1 MNSLRRI
8 LFYLKPYWKQILFS
22 ILFLFLVTS
31 VDLLIPRQIQRIID
45 QGIVPGNMALVG
57 NVMLIMIA
65 LVLTSMLF
73 SIGNI
78 VLAVRVSESFA
89 ADIRD
94 AAYRQTQRFSF
105 GNLDRLQTGELLVR
119 LTSDVGKIKLVTMMT
134 LVMAFRAPLMIVG
147 ALAMM
152 LTTSPRLAV
161 LLIALLPLIT
171 LLLWGFTV
179 KSRPLYNAVQQ
190 RLDRLNTILQENLA
204 GVHVVKAFVR
214 ADYENQR
221 FDQANTALTDT
232 AIQVNQLAALL
243 MPTMIAIINAGMI
256 AVVWFGGSL
265 AIKGL
270 LTEGEIVA
278 FINYLLMAMMPIF
291 MMGMIL
297 PMLAAA
303 EVSARRIFEII
314 DAKTEV
320 QNRPNAKT
328 LNPAEVRGRI
338 TFENVSFAY
347 DCEDCELDALQNIS
361 FSAEPGETIAILGA
375 TGSGKTSLVNLIPR
389 FYDVT
394 AGRVTIDGVDVRDV
408 TKESLRALI
417 GVCLQEAAL
426 FSGSLYDN
434 IAYGSPHAAESDIIA
449 AAEIAAAREFIMKKP
464 KGFQATVGQ
473 RGAGLSGGQ
482 KQRIAIA
489 RALARN
495 PKILILDDSASAV
508 DVATEAKIQDALE
521 DAYRHTTR
529 FIVAQRISSVLT
541 ADKIIVLSRG
551 RIAAM
556 GTHRELLADSSIYRE
571 IYESQLGKAVNNEQ

>member
-1 MNSLRRI
+1 MNSFRRI
-8 LFYLKPYWKQILFS
+8 LFYLKPYWKQILLA
-22 ILFLFLVTS
+22 ILFLFLVTG

-45 QGIVPGNMALVG
+45 QGIIPGNIALVG

-65 LVLTSMLF
+65 LLLMSMLF
-73 SIGNI
+73 SVGNI

-147 ALAMM
+147 ALVMM
-152 LTTSPRLAV
+152 VTTSPRLAV
-161 LLIALLPLIT
+161 SLIGLLPLIT
-171 LLLWGFTV
+171 LLLWWFTV

-190 RLDRLNTILQENLA
+190 RLDRLNTVLQENIA
-204 GVHVVKAFVR
+204 GVRVVKAFVR
-214 ADYENQR
+214 ANYENSR
-221 FDQANTALTDT
+221 FDKANTDLTHT

-243 MPTMIAIINAGMI
+243 MPTMIAIVNAGMI

-265 AIKGL
+265 AINGL
-270 LTEGEIVA
+270 LTQGEIVA

-303 EVSARRIFEII
+303 EVSAGRIFEII
-314 DAKTEV
+314 DTETAV

-328 LNPAEVRGRI
+328 LIPAEVNGRI
-338 TFENVSFAY
+338 AFENVSFAY
-347 DCEDCELDALQNIS
+347 DCADCELDALQNIS
-361 FSAEPGETIAILGA
+361 FTVEPGETIAILGA

-394 AGRVTIDGVDVRDV
+394 AGRVTIDGIDVRNV

-426 FSGSLYDN
+426 FSGSIYNN
-434 IAYGSPHAAESDIIA
+434 IAYGNPNAAESNIIA
-449 AAEIAAAREFIMKKP
+449 AAKIAAAHKFITQKP
-464 KGFQATVGQ
+464 KGYQTTVGQ

-482 KQRIAIA
+482 KQRVAIA
-489 RALARN
+489 RALARR

-508 DVATEAKIQDALE
+508 DVATEAQIQDALE

-556 GTHRELLADSSIYRE
+556 GTHHQLLATSAIYRE
-571 IYESQLGKAVNNEQ
+571 IYESQLGAVKNNEQ

>member
-8 LFYLKPYWKQILFS
+8 LFYLKPYWKQILFA

-45 QGIVPGNMALVG
+45 QGIAPGDMALVG
-57 NVMLIMIA
+57 KVMLIMIA
-65 LVLTSMLF
+65 LLLMSMLF

-78 VLAVRVSESFA
+78 ALAVRVSENFA

-94 AAYRQTQRFSF
+94 AAYRRTQRFSF

-134 LVMAFRAPLMIVG
+134 LVMAFRAPLMITG
-147 ALAMM
+147 ALVMM
-152 LTTSPRLAV
+152 VTTSPRLAV
-161 LLIALLPLIT
+161 SLIALLPLIT
-171 LLLWGFTV
+171 LLLWWFTV
-179 KSRPLYNAVQQ
+179 KSRPLYNAVQR

-204 GVHVVKAFVR
+204 GARVVKAFVR
-214 ADYENQR
+214 ADYENRR
-221 FDQANTALTDT
+221 FDEANVALTDKS
-232 AIQVNQLAALL
+232 IQVNQLAALL
-243 MPTMIAIINAGMI
+243 MPSMIAIVNAGMI

-265 AIKGL
+265 AISGL

-303 EVSARRIFEII
+303 EVSAGRIFEII
-314 DAKTEV
+314 DTETAV
-320 QNRPNAKT
+320 QNRPKAKT
-328 LNPAEVRGRI
+328 LIAAEVSGRI
-338 TFENVSFAY
+338 AFENVSFSY
-347 DCEDCELDALQNIS
+347 DCEDCELDALQDVS
-361 FSAEPGETIAILGA
+361 FTAEPGETIAILGA

-408 TKESLRALI
+408 TKESLRALM

-426 FSGSLYDN
+426 FSGSIYDN
-434 IAYGSPHAAESDIIA
+434 IAYGNPDAAESDVIS
-449 AAEIAAAREFIMKKP
+449 AAETAAAREFIMEKEN
-464 KGFQATVGQ
+464 GYQATVGQ

-482 KQRIAIA
+482 KQRVAIA
-489 RALARN
+489 RALVRQ

-508 DVATEAKIQDALE
+508 DVATEAQIQDALE

-556 GTHRELLADSSIYRE
+556 GTHRDLMTDSPIYRE
-571 IYESQLGKAVNNEQ
+571 IYESQLGKTVNNEK